1 MSIANIAENQA
12 SKTPRWLLCA
22 ALSGVLLLTAC
33 ATPLKPVALP
43 ESRALVIGSATPAWA
58 ALHDN
63 LPDDRNTSWFHIQ
76 DVGPEALR
84 WRLAMIDT
92 ATVSLDAQYFIWKQ
106 DAVGSLMMERVLN
119 AADRGVRV
127 RMLLDDSFLSGEEDL
142 MLEVDA
148 HPNIELRIFNPFE
161 VRSSSMSLRYL
172 GNLND
177 FERTN
182 HRMHNK
188 LLIADGQVA
197 IVGGRNI
204 ANEYFDFDTELNFRD
219 FDVMTTGEVLPD
231 ISASFDDYWNSGWA
245 YPISLVAH
253 RTPSTAELATLRA
266 QLRHNAAP
274 LDAWH
279 AANDNQPETLPA
291 RWEKLAPGLIAG
303 HARLLEDTPQI
314 TQEALP
320 VQAAEQITGLF
331 AATDSEVMSISAYL
345 IPSSELLAMAQSLT
359 AQGVRIRA
367 LTNSLASNNHIP
379 AHTAYRHRRREL
391 LEAGVELHEFRPDA
405 GERSHFEAPG
415 FGAEHV
421 GLHAKILVL
430 DQRLVFVGTINADP
444 RSMVLNTEVSLVID
458 SPKLATAITEAF
470 SPDFLPVNSWR
481 VTLNEQDEMQWHSS
495 EGTTGT
501 QPAGSVWQRLGDAL
515 FGILPI
521 DTQM

>member
-1 MSIANIAENQA
+1 MSISNIADNPA
-12 SKTPRWLLCA
+12 NRPTRWLLSA
-22 ALSGVLLLTAC
+22 VLSGILLLAAC
-33 ATPLKPVALP
+33 ATPLKPVELP
-43 ESRALVIGSATPAWA
+43 ESRALVTESEARVWA
-58 ALHDN
+58 PLQDN

-106 DAVGSLMMERVLN
+106 DAVGSLMMERVLG

-188 LLIADGQVA
+188 LLIADGRVA

-204 ANEYFDFDTELNFRD
+204 ANEYFDFDAELNFRD
-219 FDVMTTGEVLPD
+219 FDVMTTGKILPD
-231 ISASFDDYWNSGWA
+231 ISNSFDHYWNSGWA
-245 YPISLVAH
+245 YPISLVTH
-253 RTPSTAELATLRA
+253 RTPDAAELAALRT

-274 LDAWH
+274 LDAWL
-279 AANDNQPETLPA
+279 AASDNEPETLPA
-291 RWEKLAPGLIAG
+291 RWKSVAPDLIAG
-303 HARLLEDTPQI
+303 HARLLEDTPLI
-314 TQEALP
+314 TEKNLP
-320 VQAAEQITGLF
+320 VQAAEKITDLF
-331 AATDSEVMSISAYL
+331 AGTDREVVSISAYL
-345 IPSSELLAMAQSLT
+345 IPSSELLALAQSLT

-405 GERSHFEAPG
+405 EERSHFEAPG
-415 FGAEHV
+415 FSAEHV

-458 SPKLATAITEAF
+458 SPELATAITEAF
-470 SPDFLPVNSWR
+470 EPDFLPGNSWR
-481 VTLNEQDEMQWHSS
+481 VTLNDQDEMHWSSS
-495 EGTTGT
+495 EGTTAT
-501 QPAGSVWQRLGDAL
+501 QPAGSIWQRMGDAL
-515 FGILPI
+515 FGMLPI
-521 DTQM
+521 DEQM

>member
-1 MSIANIAENQA
+1 M
-12 SKTPRWLLCA
+12 PR
-22 ALSGVLLLTAC
+22 
-33 ATPLKPVALP
+33 
-43 ESRALVIGSATPAWA
+43 
-58 ALHDN
+58 
-63 LPDDRNTSWFHIQ
+63 
-76 DVGPEALR
+76 
-84 WRLAMIDT
+84 
-92 ATVSLDAQYFIWKQ
+92 
-106 DAVGSLMMERVLN
+106 
-119 AADRGVRV
+119 
-127 RMLLDDSFLSGEEDL
+127 
-142 MLEVDA
+142 
-148 HPNIELRIFNPFE
+148 
-161 VRSSSMSLRYL
+161 
-172 GNLND
+172 
-177 FERTN
+177 
-182 HRMHNK
+182 
-188 LLIADGQVA
+188 
-197 IVGGRNI
+197 
-204 ANEYFDFDTELNFRD
+204 
-219 FDVMTTGEVLPD
+219 MTTSPKHCQHDGK
-231 ISASFDDYWNSGWA
+231 
-245 YPISLVAH
+245 
-253 RTPSTAELATLRA
+253 
-266 QLRHNAAP
+266 
-274 LDAWH
+274 
-279 AANDNQPETLPA
+279 
-291 RWEKLAPGLIAG
+291 KLAPGLIAG

-391 LEAGVELHEFRPDA
+391 LEAGVELHEFRADA

-458 SPKLATAITEAF
+458 SPELATAITEAF

>member
-1 MSIANIAENQA
+1 MSTLKITDSGMNRA
-12 SKTPRWLLCA
+12 THWLPAVLA
-22 ALSGVLLLTAC
+22 GVLLLTAC

-43 ESRALVIGSATPAWA
+43 ESRALVPEPGAHAWA
-58 ALHDN
+58 PLHDN
-63 LPDDRNTSWFHIQ
+63 LPDDRNTSWFDIQ

-106 DAVGSLMMERVLN
+106 DAVGSLLMERVLD

-127 RMLLDDSFLSGEEDL
+127 RLLLDDSFLSGEEQL

-204 ANEYFDFDTELNFRD
+204 ANEYFDFDKELNFRD
-219 FDVMTTGEVLPD
+219 FDVMTTGEILPE

-245 YPISLVAH
+245 YPIGLVTH
-253 RTPSTAELATLRA
+253 RTPAAAELANLRSV
-266 QLRHNAAP
+266 LRNNAAP
-274 LDAWH
+274 LDAWL
-279 AANDNQPETLPA
+279 AAADNDPGSLPA
-291 RWEKLAPGLIAG
+291 RWANLAPGLIAG
-303 HARLLEDTPQI
+303 QARLLEDTPLI
-314 TQEALP
+314 MGETLP
-320 VQAAEQITGLF
+320 VQAAEKITGLF
-331 AATDSEVMSISAYL
+331 AGADSEVMSISAYL
-345 IPSSELLAMAQSLT
+345 IPSSELLALARSLT
-359 AQGVRIRA
+359 ARGVRIRA

-391 LEAGVELHEFRPDA
+391 LEVGVELHEFRPDA
-405 GERSHFEAPG
+405 EERSHFEAAG
-415 FGAEHV
+415 FSADHV

-458 SPKLATAITEAF
+458 SPELATAITAAF
-470 SPDFLPVNSWR
+470 EPDFLPGNSWR
-481 VTLNEQDEMQWHSS
+481 VSLNDQDEMQWSS
-495 EGTTGT
+495 SKGTTAS
-501 QPAGSVWQRLGDAL
+501 QPAGSLWQRMGDAL
-515 FGILPI
+515 FGILPM
-521 DTQM
+521 DAQM